1 MFWKDFGRAI
11 SAYGEGIKLINQLK
25 LWKFFFIPA
34 LIGLLVGATIIWG
47 GYALSDN
54 IGEYLS
60 SWYPFEWGSGIIEW
74 IADIIGGGLILI
86 LGYLMYKHIV
96 LAFSAPFM
104 SPVSEKIE
112 KHLTG
117 ANALESQ
124 GTFTSLLIR
133 GIRLAIRNILLELL
147 ITIPLLILGIIP
159 LIGFLSPIL
168 LFYVQAFYCG
178 FGNMDYTLERHRK
191 YNQTPAFVRKN
202 KGLAFGN
209 GAVFMLSLLIPFVGI
224 MLTLPISTAAAT
236 VVTVERLNQTK

>member
-47 GYALSDN
+47 GYALSGN